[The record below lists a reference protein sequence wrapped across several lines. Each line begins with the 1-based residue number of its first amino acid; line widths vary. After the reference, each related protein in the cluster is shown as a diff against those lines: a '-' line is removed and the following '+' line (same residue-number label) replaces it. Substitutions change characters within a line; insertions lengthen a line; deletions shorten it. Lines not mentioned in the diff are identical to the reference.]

1 MQIRTDYLKWRL
13 DNADVIMYYNMGL
26 RRAEAMR
33 GHPPFGEY
41 LRRLRVE
48 AGFGL
53 RAFAETVGMKPSNL
67 SRLET
72 GRLAPPTSGE
82 RIAQI
87 AEALGLREDS
97 LEFKELNNLAS
108 EARPG
113 TVPPDV
119 KDYAARQPGV
129 PLLLRTAKGKQL
141 DEEEFRRLAEY
152 IEEHF

>member
-1 MQIRTDYLKWRL
+1 MSVQ
-13 DNADVIMYYNMGL
+13 VQ
-26 RRAEAMR
+26 
-33 GHPPFGEY
+33 FGPY
-41 LRRLRVE
+41 LRKLRLE

-72 GRLAPPTSGE
+72 GRIAPPTSAE

-87 AEALGLREDS
+87 AEALGLEEDS
-97 LEFKELNNLAS
+97 AEFKQLNDLAS
-108 EARPG
+108 QARPG
-113 TVPPDV
+113 TLPPDV
-119 KDYAARQPGV
+119 EDYAARKPGV

-141 DEEEFRRLAEY
+141 DEAEFRRLAEY

>member
-1 MQIRTDYLKWRL
+1 MAVRRRFGKYLRQLRL
-13 DNADVIMYYNMGL
+13 D
-26 RRAEAMR
+26 
-33 GHPPFGEY
+33 
-41 LRRLRVE
+41 

-53 RAFAETVGMKPSNL
+53 RAFAEMVGMKPSNL

-72 GRLAPPTSGE
+72 GRIAPPMSGE

-87 AEALGLREDS
+87 AETLGLPEDS
-97 LEFKELNNLAS
+97 QEFKQLNDLAS
-108 EARPG
+108 QARPG

-141 DEEEFRRLAEY
+141 DEAEFRRLAEY
-152 IEEHF
+152 IEEQF

>member
-1 MQIRTDYLKWRL
+1 M
-13 DNADVIMYYNMGL
+13 AV
-26 RRAEAMR
+26 RR
-33 GHPPFGEY
+33 HFGEY
-41 LRRLRVE
+41 LRQLRLD

-72 GRLAPPTSGE
+72 GRMAPPTSAD

-87 AEALGLREDS
+87 AEALGLEEDS
-97 LEFKELNNLAS
+97 PQYRKLNDLAA

-119 KDYAARQPGV
+119 EDYAAHQPGV

-141 DEEEFRRLAEY
+141 DEAEFQRLAEY

>member
-1 MQIRTDYLKWRL
+1 MATRQPFGKYLRKLRL
-13 DNADVIMYYNMGL
+13 D
-26 RRAEAMR
+26 
-33 GHPPFGEY
+33 
-41 LRRLRVE
+41 

-53 RAFAETVGMKPSNL
+53 RVFAETIGMKPSNL
-67 SRLET
+67 CRIET
-72 GRLAPPTSGE
+72 GRIGPPTSPD

-87 AEALGLREDS
+87 AQALGLEAGS
-97 LEFKELNNLAS
+97 EEYKKLNDLAA

-119 KDYAARQPGV
+119 KEYAARQPGV

-141 DEEEFRRLAEY
+141 DEAEFRRLAEY